1 LIRRNCFSL
10 SLSLSPRHFLFYFL
24 PFQFPSLQ
32 HQSDANGRHTHTT
45 KKRRRDIGLYIY
57 RRLRASARFRLSK
70 MGERRHFREFDGSNA
85 LSIKQALTHDGKRA
99 TIVKHH
105 QSAII
110 IVFHCSTI
118 QRTNTHVG
126 ANNKRHTGRYQSP
139 EPTVPPRSQNLGW
152 KFLFFSRGVNY
163 ALQHSNNNTNKK

>member
-1 LIRRNCFSL
+1 LFLSL
-10 SLSLSPRHFLFYFL
+10 SLSLATAFFILFFTL
-24 PFQFPSLQ
+24 SVSIAPTPI
-32 HQSDANGRHTHTT
+32 RCKWPPHTHH

-70 MGERRHFREFDGSNA
+70 MGERRHFREFDGSNT